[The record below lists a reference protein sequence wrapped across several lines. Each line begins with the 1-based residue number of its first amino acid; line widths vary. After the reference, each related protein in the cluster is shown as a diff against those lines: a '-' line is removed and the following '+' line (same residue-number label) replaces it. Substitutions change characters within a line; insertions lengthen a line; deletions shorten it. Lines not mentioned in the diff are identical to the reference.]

1 VTGPAPTEFQFALKP
16 ATSIYYAQA
25 TPGGPPDPR
34 VAFLPPDGA
43 PLPSALT
50 LADSWAVDGG
60 VYLFPGAAVTSTPV
74 FAAGVRAV
82 LALQQWAG
90 TRLLWVADPNVPVND
105 WQLAGIPLVGLNAEG
120 GELAALTVF
129 SFRNYGC
136 LLNGGL
142 ALTVGAA
149 GPEFSVA
156 QASPGDIRLTTDSGG
171 TELPVIEG
179 PVTIPL
185 TGPAAG
191 CLTFAAQLAVGDGA
205 DGSIDALDVGCRFFF
220 DDPDLAGT
228 GLITSRRYPVFD
240 TTTAAAGSG
249 AATAIELAGQLD
261 PNAPLDPARTC
272 LAFSSTAPLRS
283 FYRTNLGSPLDLA
296 PAGAR
301 LQFAVRPAGQQP
313 ADADPLYLVPHG
325 AFTVQPPS
333 AEQAPAL
340 LCGVGG
346 AEYIALAPA
355 TTMTF
360 VAGQPAYAPGFDPS
374 QTTVVAAQGPRLA
387 GPVSTSWVSMTA
399 PNGPAYFAQPEG
411 AALFGASA
419 APAPSTGAPETGA
432 SGPALLPFF
441 ELQAATLPSGDPAAA
456 TPYPL
461 VPHAGVSDDLTSY
474 ERLEVQVLSQQR
486 RQVIFSLSA
495 AAPSPAPV
503 VPQVRAMAE
512 AAPASAADPC
522 LDPAALTAGT
532 PQGLIAT
539 FSADK
544 SSWACLKLAQSV
556 QEPPGGQP
564 VRQLLALQDVV
575 DPLRSALLTNQQFLV
590 VSDPV
595 AFRQYVGTHN
605 ELVIANYRF
614 VLDPAQWGRRG
625 TVMLVKNYRKP
636 LIELIADTNTW
647 VLGTT
652 FNLDVTATQRQL
664 TQIANDAYASGDDD
678 LAAFTALLTDPAW
691 NGILFLNAYVPLD
704 GFPPELAGLA
714 AGIDPALFL
723 AHHVGINQTPLAADL
738 SQQDSSL
745 FGLISYADS
754 RPLAVSGYDF
764 AVRTLKVRFANS
776 AIASFTSRIDL
787 ALGQLFGTTVSLPQG
802 GDVLELDGFY
812 QKHGD
817 TGSYVFSETMPATFA
832 ASGDPVLSSVRVT
845 KAEFA
850 TLVGPNQA
858 STDQASTDQAD
869 TDQADTDQAGPG
881 QAGTTVQT
889 VFSFWGMLA
898 FEELSVG
905 SAASGGTVPFD
916 LFSYD
921 SLTFSGMKL
930 EMSFPS
936 AAPSTRS
943 FRFDPSQMTF
953 DVASSTA
960 RDHSLAAHFPVTPKG
975 MLVSDANKAPG
986 DYGLLPVDTDLD
998 ATPFTTPWYALSYD
1012 LNLGS
1017 AGALAAQAGLVASLV
1032 VIWAPGR
1039 SGLPVSVGLK
1049 LPGATGA
1056 KNQLT
1061 VEGVLK
1067 ITMFAVTLTYDGTA
1081 FLLKLN
1087 GIALS
1092 LFGKSLPPG
1101 GSFDIFVF
1109 GDPDPAAGANSLGWY
1124 GAYIKNQ
1131 PTTS

>member
-1 VTGPAPTEFQFALKP
+1 VTGPGPTGFQFALRP

-25 TPGGPPDPR
+25 TPADPLDPR
-34 VAFLPPDGA
+34 VAFLPADGG
-43 PLPSALT
+43 PLPPALT
-50 LADSWAVDGG
+50 LPDSWAVDGG
-60 VYLFPGAAVTSTPV
+60 VYLFPGAAVASTPLFV
-74 FAAGVRAV
+74 AGVRAL
-82 LALQQWAG
+82 LASQQWAG
-90 TRLLWVADPNVPVND
+90 TRLLWVVDPNVPVND
-105 WQLAGIPLVGLNAEG
+105 WQLAGIPLVGLSAQG
-120 GELAALTVF
+120 GELATLTVF

-149 GPEFSVA
+149 GPEFSIA
-156 QASPGDIRLTTDSGG
+156 QASAGDIRLATDSGG
-171 TELPVIEG
+171 TELPVVEG

-185 TGPAAG
+185 AGPAAG

-220 DDPDLAGT
+220 DDPDLPGT

-240 TTTAAAGSG
+240 TATAAVAPG

-261 PNAPLDPARTC
+261 PNTPLDPDRTC
-272 LAFSSTAPLRS
+272 LAFSSPAPLRS

-296 PAGAR
+296 SAGAR

-313 ADADPLYLVPHG
+313 TDADPLYLVPHG
-325 AFTVQPPS
+325 AFTVQLPP
-333 AEQAPAL
+333 AEQAPVL

-346 AEYIALAPA
+346 AEYIALTPTPA
-355 TTMTF
+355 TTTATLPTMTF

-374 QTTVVAAQGPRLA
+374 QTTAIAAQGPRLA

-399 PNGPAYFAQPEG
+399 PNGPGYFAQPEG

-419 APAPSTGAPETGA
+419 AATPSTGSADTGA
-432 SGPALLPFF
+432 PGAGPGAGILPFF
-441 ELQAATLPSGDPAAA
+441 EVQAATLPTPDDPAAA
-456 TPYPL
+456 TTYPL

-486 RQVIFSLSA
+486 RQVIFSLSTA
-495 AAPSPAPV
+495 ASSQAPA
-503 VPQVRAMAE
+503 VPQARAMAE
-512 AAPASAADPC
+512 AATAQAAMDPC

-556 QEPPGGQP
+556 LEPPGDP
-564 VRQLLALQDVV
+564 LLALQNVV

-595 AFRQYVGTHN
+595 AFGQYVGAHN

-614 VLDPAQWGRRG
+614 VLDPAQWYRHG
-625 TVMLVKNYRKP
+625 TVMLIKNYRKP

-652 FNLDVTATQRQL
+652 FNLDIAATQQQL
-664 TQIANDAYASGDDD
+664 TQIANDAYTSGDDD

-738 SQQDSSL
+738 SQRDSSL
-745 FGLISYADS
+745 FGLISYAGN
-754 RPLAVSGYDF
+754 RPLAASGYDF

-787 ALGQLFGTTVSLPQG
+787 ALGQLFSTAVSLPQG

-817 TGSYVFSETMPATFA
+817 TGSYVFSEAVPATFA

-850 TLVGPNQA
+850 TLVGP
-858 STDQASTDQAD
+858 DQASTG
-869 TDQADTDQAGPG
+869 QAGPG

-889 VFSFWGMLA
+889 VFSFWGTLA

-943 FRFDPSQMTF
+943 FRFDPSQMAF

-1032 VIWAPGR
+1032 VVWAPGQ
-1039 SGLPVSVGLK
+1039 SALPVSVGLK

-1092 LFGKSLPPG
+1092 LFGQSLPPG

-1124 GAYIKNQ
+1124 GAYIKDQ

>member
-1 VTGPAPTEFQFALKP
+1 VTGPASAGFQFALKP

-25 TPGGPPDPR
+25 TPDAAPDPR

-43 PLPSALT
+43 PLPPLLT
-50 LADSWAVDGG
+50 LPDSWAVDGG
-60 VYLFPGAAVTSTPV
+60 VYLFPGAAVASTPA
-74 FAAGVRAV
+74 FAAGVRALV
-82 LALQQWAG
+82 TSQQWAG
-90 TRLLWVADPNVPVND
+90 TRLLWVADPNVPVHD
-105 WQLAGIPLVGLNAEG
+105 WQLAGIPLVGLSAEG

-142 ALTVGAA
+142 ALTVGVA
-149 GPEFSVA
+149 GPEFGIV
-156 QASPGDIRLTTDSGG
+156 QASAGDIRLTTDSGG
-171 TELPVIEG
+171 TELPIAEG

-185 TGPAAG
+185 TGLAAG
-191 CLTFAAQLAVGDGA
+191 CLTFAARLAVGENA
-205 DGSIDALDVGCRFFF
+205 DGSIDSLDVGCRFFF
-220 DDPDLAGT
+220 DDPDLPGT

-240 TTTAAAGSG
+240 TTTAAAGPG
-249 AATAIELAGQLD
+249 AATAIELAAQLD

-296 PAGAR
+296 PADAR

-325 AFTVQPPS
+325 KFTVQPPP

-346 AEYIALAPA
+346 AEYIALTPA
-355 TTMTF
+355 TTTTMTF

-374 QTTVVAAQGPRLA
+374 QTTAVAAQGPRLA

-399 PNGPAYFAQPEG
+399 PDGPAYFAQPEG
-411 AALFGASA
+411 AALFGANA
-419 APAPSTGAPETGA
+419 AAAPSTGAPDTGA
-432 SGPALLPFF
+432 AGPALLPFF

-486 RQVIFSLSA
+486 RQVIFDLSM
-495 AAPSPAPV
+495 AAPPPAPV
-503 VPQVRAMAE
+503 VPQARATAE
-512 AAPASAADPC
+512 AAPAPAATDPC

-532 PQGLIAT
+532 PQGLIAA

-556 QEPPGGQP
+556 QEPPGGLP
-564 VRQLLALQDVV
+564 VRQLLALQNVV

-595 AFRQYVGTHN
+595 AFQQYVGTHN

-614 VLDPAQWGRRG
+614 VLDPAQWGRHG

-652 FNLDVTATQRQL
+652 FNVDVTATQQRL

-678 LAAFTALLTDPAW
+678 LAAFTALLTDAAW

-714 AGIDPALFL
+714 AGIDPALFV

-745 FGLISYADS
+745 FGLISYAGS

-787 ALGQLFGTTVSLPQG
+787 ALGQLFGTAVSLPQG

-817 TGSYVFSETMPATFA
+817 TGSYVFSEAMPATFA
-832 ASGDPVLSSVRVT
+832 AGGDPVLSSVRVT

-850 TLVGPNQA
+850 TLVGPGQA
-858 STDQASTDQAD
+858 NTG
-869 TDQADTDQAGPG
+869 QAGPG

-889 VFSFWGMLA
+889 VFSFWGTLA

-905 SAASGGTVPFD
+905 SAALGGTVPFD

-921 SLTFSGMKL
+921 SLVFSGMRL

-936 AAPSTRS
+936 AAPSGRS

-953 DVASSTA
+953 DAASSTA
-960 RDHSLAAHFPVTPKG
+960 RDHSLAVHFPVTPKG

-1032 VIWAPGR
+1032 VVWAPGQ
-1039 SGLPVSVGLK
+1039 SALPVSVGLK

-1067 ITMFAVTLTYDGTA
+1067 ITMFAVALTYDGTA

-1092 LFGKSLPPG
+1092 LFGQSLPPG

-1124 GAYIKNQ
+1124 GAYIKDQ

>member
-1 VTGPAPTEFQFALKP
+1 MTGPAPTGFQFALKP

-25 TPGGPPDPR
+25 TPDAPPDPR

-43 PLPSALT
+43 PLPPLLT
-50 LADSWAVDGG
+50 LPDSWAVDGG
-60 VYLFPGAAVTSTPV
+60 VYLFPGAAVASTPV
-74 FAAGVRAV
+74 FAAGVRALV
-82 LALQQWAG
+82 TSQQWAG

-105 WQLAGIPLVGLNAEG
+105 WQLAGIPFVGLNAEG

-149 GPEFSVA
+149 GPEFSIA
-156 QASPGDIRLTTDSGG
+156 QGSAGDIRLTTDSGG

-185 TGPAAG
+185 TGAAAG

-228 GLITSRRYPVFD
+228 GLLSSRRYPVFD
-240 TTTAAAGSG
+240 TMTAAAGPD

-261 PNAPLDPARTC
+261 PNAPLDPGRTC
-272 LAFSSTAPLRS
+272 LAFNSPAPLRS

-296 PAGAR
+296 PSGAR

-313 ADADPLYLVPHG
+313 TDADPLYLVPHG

-374 QTTVVAAQGPRLA
+374 QTTAVAAQGPRLA

-399 PNGPAYFAQPEG
+399 PNGPAYFTQPEG

-419 APAPSTGAPETGA
+419 AATPSPGSPDTGAPGIGA
-432 SGPALLPFF
+432 DAGILPFF
-441 ELQAATLPSGDPAAA
+441 EVQAATLPSGDPAAA
-456 TPYPL
+456 TSYPL

-486 RQVIFSLSA
+486 RQVIYSLSA
-495 AAPSPAPV
+495 TSPMVPRFRALAEAT
-503 VPQVRAMAE
+503 VPQ
-512 AAPASAADPC
+512 AATDPC

-564 VRQLLALQDVV
+564 VRQLLALQNVV
-575 DPLRSALLTNQQFLV
+575 DPLRSALLANQQFLV

-595 AFRQYVGTHN
+595 AFQQYVGTHN

-614 VLDPAQWGRRG
+614 VLDPAQWGRHG

-652 FNLDVTATQRQL
+652 FNLDVAATQRQL
-664 TQIANDAYASGDDD
+664 TQIANDAYASGDED

-738 SQQDSSL
+738 SQHDSSL
-745 FGLISYADS
+745 FGLISYAGS
-754 RPLAVSGYDF
+754 RPLAASGYDF

-776 AIASFTSRIDL
+776 AIASFTSHIDL
-787 ALGQLFGTTVSLPQG
+787 ALGQLFGTAVSLPQG

-817 TGSYVFSETMPATFA
+817 TGSYVFSETVPATFT
-832 ASGDPVLSSVRVT
+832 ASGDPVLSSVRMT
-845 KAEFA
+845 KTEFA
-850 TLVGPNQA
+850 TLVGP
-858 STDQASTDQAD
+858 DQAD
-869 TDQADTDQAGPG
+869 VG
-881 QAGTTVQT
+881 QAGATVQT
-889 VFSFWGMLA
+889 VFSFWGTLA
-898 FEELSVG
+898 FEKLSVG

-921 SLTFSGMKL
+921 SLVFSGMKL

-960 RDHSLAAHFPVTPKG
+960 RAQSLAAHFPVTAKG

-1092 LFGKSLPPG
+1092 LFGQSLPPG

-1124 GAYIKNQ
+1124 GAYIKDQ

>member
-1 VTGPAPTEFQFALKP
+1 MTGPASAGFEFVLKP

-43 PLPSALT
+43 ALPPALT
-50 LADSWAVDGG
+50 LPDSWAVDGG
-60 VYLFPGAAVTSTPV
+60 VYLFPGATVASTPV
-74 FAAGVRAV
+74 FAAGVRTV
-82 LALQQWAG
+82 VTSQQWAG
-90 TRLLWVADPNVPVND
+90 TRLLWVADPNVPVNN
-105 WQLAGIPLVGLNAEG
+105 WQLAGIPLVGLSAEG
-120 GELAALTVF
+120 GELAVLTGF

-142 ALTVGAA
+142 ALTVGTDGAQ
-149 GPEFSVA
+149 FSIP
-156 QASPGDIRLTTDSGG
+156 QASTGDIRLTADSGG
-171 TELPVIEG
+171 TELPVVDG

-185 TGPAAG
+185 TGQAAG

-220 DDPDLAGT
+220 DDPDLPGT

-240 TTTAAAGSG
+240 TTTAAAAPG
-249 AATAIELAGQLD
+249 AAATIELAGQLD

-272 LAFSSTAPLRS
+272 LAFSSNAPLRS
-283 FYRTNLGSPLDLA
+283 FYRSNLGSPLDLA
-296 PAGAR
+296 PADAR

-313 ADADPLYLVPHG
+313 TDADPLYLVPHG

-346 AEYIALAPA
+346 AEYVALAPQ

-374 QTTVVAAQGPRLA
+374 QTTAVAAQGPRLA
-387 GPVSTSWVSMTA
+387 GPVSTSWVSVTA

-419 APAPSTGAPETGA
+419 TAAPSTDAPSAGAGA
-432 SGPALLPFF
+432 AGMLPFF
-441 ELQAATLPSGDPAAA
+441 ELQAATLPAPDDPAAA

-495 AAPSPAPV
+495 AARPPTPVAPV
-503 VPQVRAMAE
+503 VPQLRASAE
-512 AAPASAADPC
+512 AAPAQAADPC

-556 QEPPGGQP
+556 QEPTGGEP
-564 VRQLLALQDVV
+564 VRQLLALQNVV

-590 VSDPV
+590 ASDPV
-595 AFRQYVGTHN
+595 AFRPYVGAHN

-614 VLDPAQWGRRG
+614 VLDPAQWYRHG

-652 FNLDVTATQRQL
+652 FNVDVAATQQQL

-678 LAAFTALLTDPAW
+678 LAPFVALLTDPAW

-754 RPLAVSGYDF
+754 RPLTASGYDF

-787 ALGQLFGTTVSLPQG
+787 ALSQVFGTAVSLPQG

-817 TGSYVFSETMPATFA
+817 TGSYVFSEAVPATFL

-845 KAEFA
+845 KAQFA
-850 TLVGPNQA
+850 TLVGP
-858 STDQASTDQAD
+858 
-869 TDQADTDQAGPG
+869 DQAG
-881 QAGTTVQT
+881 ATVQT
-889 VFSFWGMLA
+889 VFSFWGTLA

-905 SAASGGTVPFD
+905 SAALGGTVPFD

-921 SLTFSGMKL
+921 SLVFSGMKL
-930 EMSFPS
+930 EMNFPS

-953 DVASSTA
+953 DAAASTA
-960 RDHSLAAHFPVTPKG
+960 RAHSLATHFPVTPQG
-975 MLVSDANKAPG
+975 ILVSDATKAPG

-998 ATPFTTPWYALSYD
+998 GTPFTTPWFALSYD

-1017 AGALAAQAGLVASLV
+1017 AGALAAQAGLVASLA
-1032 VIWAPGR
+1032 VIWAPGQ
-1039 SGLPVSVGLK
+1039 SVLPVSVGLK

-1081 FLLKLN
+1081 FLLTFN

-1124 GAYIKNQ
+1124 GAYTKDQ
-1131 PTTS
+1131 PIAS

>member
-1 VTGPAPTEFQFALKP
+1 VTGPAPTGFQFALKP
-16 ATSIYYAQA
+16 ATSIYYAQSA
-25 TPGGPPDPR
+25 PGGPPDPR
-34 VAFLPPDGA
+34 VAFLPPEGA
-43 PLPSALT
+43 PLPPSLT
-50 LADSWAVDGG
+50 LPDSWAIDGG
-60 VYLFPGAAVTSTPV
+60 VYLFPGAAVASTPLFV
-74 FAAGVRAV
+74 AGVRAV
-82 LALQQWAG
+82 LPSQQWAG

-105 WQLAGIPLVGLNAEG
+105 WRLAGIPLVGLSAEG
-120 GELAALTVF
+120 GQLAALTGF

-142 ALTVGAA
+142 ALTVGA
-149 GPEFSVA
+149 GPEFSIA
-156 QASPGDIRLTTDSGG
+156 QGSAGDIRLTTDSGG
-171 TELPVIEG
+171 TELPVIDG

-191 CLTFAAQLAVGDGA
+191 CLTFAAQLAVGEGA
-205 DGSIDALDVGCRFFF
+205 DGSIDTLDVGCRFFF
-220 DDPDLAGT
+220 DDPDLPGT

-240 TTTAAAGSG
+240 TTTTAAAPG

-261 PNAPLDPARTC
+261 PNAPLDPGRTC
-272 LAFSSTAPLRS
+272 LAFSSSAPLRS

-313 ADADPLYLVPHG
+313 TDADPLYLVPHG
-325 AFTVQPPS
+325 AFTVQRPP

-346 AEYIALAPA
+346 AEYVTLAPTP
-355 TTMTF
+355 TTTPTTPTPPMMTF
-360 VAGQPAYAPGFDPS
+360 VAGQPAYAPGFDPGK
-374 QTTVVAAQGPRLA
+374 TTAVAAQGPRLA
-387 GPVSTSWVSMTA
+387 GPVSTSWVSVTA
-399 PNGPAYFAQPEG
+399 PDGPAYFSQPEG
-411 AALFGASA
+411 AGLFGASVPA
-419 APAPSTGAPETGA
+419 APSTGAPDPGA

-441 ELQAATLPSGDPAAA
+441 ELQTAALPSPDDPAAA

-495 AAPSPAPV
+495 AAPRPTPV
-503 VPQVRAMAE
+503 VPQLRALAE
-512 AAPASAADPC
+512 TAAQAAPAQAAPAEAVPAQAADPC

-556 QEPPGGQP
+556 QEPPGEAP
-564 VRQLLALQDVV
+564 VTKLLALQNIV

-595 AFRQYVGTHN
+595 AFQPYVGAHN

-614 VLDPAQWGRRG
+614 VLDPAQWYRHG

-652 FNLDVTATQRQL
+652 FNRDVTATQQQL
-664 TQIANDAYASGDDD
+664 TQIANDGYQSGDDD
-678 LAAFTALLTDPAW
+678 LAAFVALLTDPAW

-754 RPLAVSGYDF
+754 RPLAASGYDF
-764 AVRTLKVRFANS
+764 VVRTLKVRFANS

-787 ALGQLFGTTVSLPQG
+787 ALGQLFGTAVSLPQG

-817 TGSYVFSETMPATFA
+817 TGSYVFSEAVPATFG
-832 ASGDPVLSSVRVT
+832 ASGDPVLSSVRVI

-850 TLVGPNQA
+850 TLVGP
-858 STDQASTDQAD
+858 
-869 TDQADTDQAGPG
+869 DQAGP
-881 QAGTTVQT
+881 TVQT
-889 VFSFWGMLA
+889 VFSFWGTLA
-898 FEELSVG
+898 FEALSVG
-905 SAASGGTVPFD
+905 SAALGGTVPFD

-921 SLTFSGMKL
+921 SLVFSGMKL

-960 RDHSLAAHFPVTPKG
+960 RAQSLATHFPVTAKG
-975 MLVSDANKAPG
+975 ILVSDANKAPG

-1032 VIWAPGR
+1032 VIWAPGQ
-1039 SGLPVSVGLK
+1039 SALPVSVGLK

-1124 GAYIKNQ
+1124 GAYLKDQ

>member
-1 VTGPAPTEFQFALKP
+1 MTGPGPAEFQFALRP
-16 ATSIYYAQA
+16 ATTIYYAQA
-25 TPGGPPDPR
+25 TPGGSPDSR

-43 PLPSALT
+43 PLPPLLT
-50 LADSWAVDGG
+50 LPDSWAVDGG
-60 VYLFPGAAVTSTPV
+60 VYLFPGAAVASTPV
-74 FAAGVRAV
+74 FAAAVRALV
-82 LALQQWAG
+82 ASQPWAG

-105 WQLAGIPLVGLNAEG
+105 WQLAGIPLVGLSADG
-120 GELAALTVF
+120 GQLATLTVF

-142 ALTVGAA
+142 SLTVGAA
-149 GPEFSVA
+149 GPEFAIA
-156 QASPGDIRLTTDSGG
+156 QASAGDIRLTADSGG
-171 TELPVIEG
+171 TELPIVEG

-185 TGPAAG
+185 TGPGAG

-220 DDPDLAGT
+220 DDPDLPGT

-240 TTTAAAGSG
+240 TTTTAAAPG
-249 AATAIELAGQLD
+249 AATVVELAGQLD
-261 PNAPLDPARTC
+261 PNDPLNPDRTC
-272 LAFSSTAPLRS
+272 LVFSSPAPLRS
-283 FYRTNLGSPLDLA
+283 FYRTNLGSPLDLM

-313 ADADPLYLVPHG
+313 TDADPLYLVPHG
-325 AFTVQPPS
+325 PFTVPLPS
-333 AEQAPAL
+333 VEQTPAL

-346 AEYIALAPA
+346 AEYIALTHTP
-355 TTMTF
+355 TMTF

-374 QTTVVAAQGPRLA
+374 KTTAVAAQGPRLA

-419 APAPSTGAPETGA
+419 PAAPSTGGPGTAP

-441 ELQAATLPSGDPAAA
+441 ELQAATLPSPDDPAVA

-486 RQVIFSLSA
+486 RQVIFSLSTA
-495 AAPSPAPV
+495 ASPRTPV
-503 VPQVRAMAE
+503 VPQARAMVE
-512 AAPASAADPC
+512 AAPAQATTDPC

-556 QEPPGGQP
+556 QEPPGEAP
-564 VRQLLALQDVV
+564 VRQLLALQNVIN
-575 DPLRSALLTNQQFLV
+575 PLRSALLTNQQFLV

-595 AFRQYVGTHN
+595 AFRQYVGAHN

-614 VLDPAQWGRRG
+614 VLDPAQWRRHG
-625 TVMLVKNYRKP
+625 TVMLIKNYRKP

-652 FNLDVTATQRQL
+652 FNLDVAATQQQL
-664 TQIANDAYASGDDD
+664 TQIANDAYQSSDDD
-678 LAAFTALLTDPAW
+678 LAAFVALLTDETW

-745 FGLISYADS
+745 FGLIRYADDA
-754 RPLAVSGYDF
+754 PLAASGYDF

-776 AIASFTSRIDL
+776 AIASFTSQVDL
-787 ALGQLFGTTVSLPQG
+787 ALGQLFGTAVSLPQG

-817 TGSYVFSETMPATFA
+817 TGSYVFSEAKPATFA
-832 ASGDPVLSSVRVT
+832 ASGDPVLSSARVT

-850 TLVGPNQA
+850 TLTGP
-858 STDQASTDQAD
+858 DQASTD
-869 TDQADTDQAGPG
+869 P
-881 QAGTTVQT
+881 TVQT
-889 VFSFWGMLA
+889 VFSFWGTLA
-898 FEELSVG
+898 FEALSAG
-905 SAASGGTVPFD
+905 SPATGGTVPFD

-930 EMSFPS
+930 EMNFPRS
-936 AAPSTRS
+936 APSNRS

-953 DVASSTA
+953 DTASSTA
-960 RDHSLAAHFPVTPKG
+960 RDQSLARHFPVTPKG
-975 MLVSDANKAPG
+975 MLVSDASKAPG

-1032 VIWAPGR
+1032 VIWAPGQ
-1039 SGLPVSVGLK
+1039 SALPVSVGLK

-1124 GAYIKNQ
+1124 GAYSKDQ

>member
-1 VTGPAPTEFQFALKP
+1 MTGPARTGFQFALKP

-25 TPGGPPDPR
+25 TPDAPPDPR

-43 PLPSALT
+43 ALPPLLT
-50 LADSWAVDGG
+50 LPDSWAVDGG
-60 VYLFPGAAVTSTPV
+60 VYLFPGAAVASTPV
-74 FAAGVRAV
+74 FAAGVRALV
-82 LALQQWAG
+82 TSQQWAG

-105 WQLAGIPLVGLNAEG
+105 WQLAGIPFVGLNAEG

-149 GPEFSVA
+149 GPEFSITQGSA
-156 QASPGDIRLTTDSGG
+156 GDIRLTTDSGG

-220 DDPDLAGT
+220 DDPGLAGT
-228 GLITSRRYPVFD
+228 GLLTSRRYPVFD
-240 TTTAAAGSG
+240 TTTAAAGPD

-261 PNAPLDPARTC
+261 PNAPLDPGRTC
-272 LAFSSTAPLRS
+272 LSFISPAPLRS

-296 PAGAR
+296 PSGAR

-313 ADADPLYLVPHG
+313 TDADPLYLVPHG
-325 AFTVQPPS
+325 AFTVQPPP

-346 AEYIALAPA
+346 AEYIALAPTA
-355 TTMTF
+355 TTTMTF

-374 QTTVVAAQGPRLA
+374 QTTAVAAPGPRLA

-399 PNGPAYFAQPEG
+399 PNGPAYFTQPEG

-419 APAPSTGAPETGA
+419 AATPSPGSPDTAAPGAGAGTGI
-432 SGPALLPFF
+432 LPFF
-441 ELQAATLPSGDPAAA
+441 EVQAATLPSGDPAMAA
-456 TPYPL
+456 PYPL
-461 VPHAGVSDDLTSY
+461 VPHAGVSEDLTSY

-495 AAPSPAPV
+495 TPPSPAPA
-503 VPQVRAMAE
+503 PLAPRFRAAT
-512 AAPASAADPC
+512 AAAAGPAAADPC

-564 VRQLLALQDVV
+564 VRPLLALQNVV
-575 DPLRSALLTNQQFLV
+575 DPLRSALLANQQFLV
-590 VSDPV
+590 VSDPA
-595 AFRQYVGTHN
+595 AFQQYVGTHN
-605 ELVIANYRF
+605 ELVITNYRF
-614 VLDPAQWGRRG
+614 VLDPAQWGRHG
-625 TVMLVKNYRKP
+625 TVMLVKNCRKP

-652 FNLDVTATQRQL
+652 FNLDVAATQRQL
-664 TQIANDAYASGDDD
+664 TQIANDAYASGDED

-738 SQQDSSL
+738 SQHDSSL
-745 FGLISYADS
+745 FGLISYAGR
-754 RPLAVSGYDF
+754 RPLAASGYDF
-764 AVRTLKVRFANS
+764 AVRTLKVRFANA
-776 AIASFTSRIDL
+776 AIASFTSHIVL
-787 ALGQLFGTTVSLPQG
+787 ALGQLFGTVVRLPQG

-817 TGSYVFSETMPATFA
+817 TGSYVFSETVPATFA
-832 ASGDPVLSSVRVT
+832 ASGDSVLSSVRVT

-850 TLVGPNQA
+850 TLVGP
-858 STDQASTDQAD
+858 
-869 TDQADTDQAGPG
+869 G
-881 QAGTTVQT
+881 QAGATVQT
-889 VFSFWGMLA
+889 VFSFWGTLA

-921 SLTFSGMKL
+921 SLVFSGMKL

-960 RDHSLAAHFPVTPKG
+960 RNHSLAAHFPVTPTG

-1017 AGALAAQAGLVASLV
+1017 AGALAAKAGLVASLV
-1032 VIWAPGR
+1032 VIWAPGH

-1092 LFGKSLPPG
+1092 LFGQSLPPG
-1101 GSFDIFVF
+1101 GSFDMFVF

-1124 GAYIKNQ
+1124 GAYIKDQ